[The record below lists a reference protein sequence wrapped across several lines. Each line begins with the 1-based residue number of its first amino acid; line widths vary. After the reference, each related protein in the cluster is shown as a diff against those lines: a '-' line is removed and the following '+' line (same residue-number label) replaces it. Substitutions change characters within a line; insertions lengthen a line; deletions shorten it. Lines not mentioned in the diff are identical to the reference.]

1 MERAGVR
8 SNMFAQV
15 EADAYRRITVFV
27 VVVVDTL
34 AGGGTEGG
42 GGGNR
47 CTMRGHSL
55 QDHRPSHPCNAGME
69 HVEVSPTRTRATIE
83 ARPLFF

>member
-1 MERAGVR
+1 MRNEESRCSLPLPLPWKAAGREGEGVGRRRTGGMERAGVR

-42 GGGNR
+42 GGGRR
-47 CTMRGHSL
+47 CVLVISGL
-55 QDHRPSHPCNAGME
+55 
-69 HVEVSPTRTRATIE
+69 I
-83 ARPLFF
+83 